1 MDKSGAEKRNN
12 GENSA
17 VNLDSFDMK
26 ILSVLSSE
34 GRISWR
40 DLADRIGLSLTPT
53 LRRVRRLENEGYIEG
68 YSAILDEQ
76 RLKGGMSVFVSL
88 TLDRQSE
95 EVLAIFE
102 REISAFPE
110 VLSCFMMTGTMDY
123 LLRIVV
129 RDLAHY
135 QLVLSRLTAIRS
147 IAHVSTS
154 FALKSVVRRPG
165 SYI

>member
-1 MDKSGAEKRNN
+1 MENMRADKRST
-12 GENSA
+12 GESTA
-17 VNLDSFDMK
+17 ASLDAFDMK
-26 ILSVLSSE
+26 ILDVLSSE

-40 DLADRIGLSLTPT
+40 DLAERIGLSLTPT
-53 LRRVRRLENEGYIEG
+53 LRRVRRLENDGYIEG

-76 RLKGGMSVFVSL
+76 RLKGGMIVFVSL

-95 EVLAIFE
+95 ETLAVFE
-102 REISAFPE
+102 REIAAFPE

-135 QLVLSRLTAIRS
+135 QLVLSRLTAIDS
-147 IAHVSTS
+147 IAHVSSS
-154 FALKSVVRRPG
+154 FALKSIVRRPG